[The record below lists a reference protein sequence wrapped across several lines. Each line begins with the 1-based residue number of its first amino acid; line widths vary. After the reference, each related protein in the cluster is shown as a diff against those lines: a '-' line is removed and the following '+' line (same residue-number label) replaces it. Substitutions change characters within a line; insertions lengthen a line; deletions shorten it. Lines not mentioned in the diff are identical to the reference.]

1 MLCEWPCTLVIF
13 QAEYEPQKRYAFW
26 FLQFLRLCLLHY
38 CRCCCF
44 DLQNCVFWRCT
55 LCYCIWYGFF
65 QWWHCVVCSAPYSI
79 ECIRSFVVVISLH
92 RTNSPILY
100 RHIQYKTIHN
110 IQSRKPHSF
119 PIYSSLRERYFPR
132 ILIFSHL
139 FEAGCFFVHSLPTI

>member
-1 MLCEWPCTLVIF
+1 MAMHVGHISSRIWTTKTICFLIFAILATLFAALLPLLLFRFAKLCILTMYSVLLYMVRVFSMMTL
-13 QAEYEPQKRYAFW
+13 
-26 FLQFLRLCLLHY
+26 
-38 CRCCCF
+38 
-44 DLQNCVFWRCT
+44 
-55 LCYCIWYGFF
+55 
-65 QWWHCVVCSAPYSI
+65 CSAPYSI

-119 PIYSSLRERYFPR
+119 PIYSSLREQYFPR